1 MKQNTEKE
9 MKQNI
14 RTKRRKSNR
23 FIELSCPRDS
33 SSTLILSIFILY
45 SFSYSNPKLKQVKRY
60 PETYVN
66 RESSFG
72 KLNECGTQWN

>member
-1 MKQNTEKE
+1 MKQNAEKE

-14 RTKRRKSNR
+14 RTKRRKSIR

-33 SSTLILSIFILY
+33 SSMLILSIFILS
-45 SFSYSNPKLKQVKRY
+45 SFSHSNPKLVKRY
-60 PETYVN
+60 PETYVY

-72 KLNECGTQWN
+72 KLNECGTQWS

>member
-1 MKQNTEKE
+1 MKQKAEKE

-14 RTKRRKSNR
+14 RTKRRKSIR

-33 SSTLILSIFILY
+33 SSTLILSIFILSY
-45 SFSYSNPKLKQVKRY
+45 FSYSNAKFKQVKKY
-60 PETYVN
+60 PQIYVY

-72 KLNECGTQWN
+72 KLNESGTQWS

>member
-1 MKQNTEKE
+1 MKQNAEKD

-23 FIELSCPRDS
+23 FMELSCPRDS
-33 SSTLILSIFILY
+33 SSTLILSIFILS
-45 SFSYSNPKLKQVKRY
+45 SFSYSNPKLVKRY
-60 PETYVN
+60 PETYVY